1 MESYQALFTPLALNH
16 KHQLANRFV
25 LSPMVT
31 NSSSKDGKV
40 SQEDLDYAVRRAGS
54 APLQITGAAYIQEEG
69 QLFEY
74 GFSVAADAD
83 VEGLSALA
91 CAMQSKG
98 AKAILQLTHA
108 GRFASHALQ
117 RDGVVY
123 GPSAM
128 SLQSP
133 FPHQVKELTVA
144 EIDEIIEAYG
154 QATRRA
160 IEAGFAGVEISSA
173 QRLLL
178 QTFFSTFSNQRNDQY
193 GCQDLDSRSRL
204 GLSVLRR
211 VQQVID
217 CYGPEGFILGF
228 RATPEETRGSSIG
241 YSVEEFLAFMEQALE
256 VASIDYLA
264 LASWGHD
271 VFRNRVRSPGV
282 FQGQLVNQVVHE
294 ALKGRV
300 WVMASG
306 GINSADKALE
316 ALNSSDFVGAS
327 TPFITDPEFVEKIAL
342 GRAEEIRLT
351 IRPEDLAG
359 LAIPQASF
367 KDIVPLMDYGESLPK
382 ESRNL
387 FRELRVN
394 YKEEIGEKTAKT

>member
-160 IEAGFAGVEISSA
+160 IEAGFAGVEISS
-173 QRLLL
+173 
-178 QTFFSTFSNQRNDQY
+178 
-193 GCQDLDSRSRL
+193 
-204 GLSVLRR
+204 V
-211 VQQVID
+211 
-217 CYGPEGFILGF
+217 
-228 RATPEETRGSSIG
+228 
-241 YSVEEFLAFMEQALE
+241 
-256 VASIDYLA
+256 
-264 LASWGHD
+264 
-271 VFRNRVRSPGV
+271 
-282 FQGQLVNQVVHE
+282 
-294 ALKGRV
+294 
-300 WVMASG
+300 
-306 GINSADKALE
+306 
-316 ALNSSDFVGAS
+316 
-327 TPFITDPEFVEKIAL
+327 
-342 GRAEEIRLT
+342 
-351 IRPEDLAG
+351 
-359 LAIPQASF
+359 
-367 KDIVPLMDYGESLPK
+367 
-382 ESRNL
+382 
-387 FRELRVN
+387 
-394 YKEEIGEKTAKT
+394 